1 MSIYDHTESGWWHFR
16 FHFSSVTE
24 TFIYDAIT
32 WWQHHGASTNSC
44 GPKLRDWPRRQEFV
58 TPQLQPA
65 PNDWGKSAGYFN
77 VEMFVQHS
85 KQFVQNLS
93 TVPNL
98 FYQIRR
104 FVFHKLNSR
113 GFGGIYRLV
122 YVWFRWYL
130 RCICD
135 IFFESFLKLY
145 FCFKPPVFFE
155 LGRNIY

>member
-1 MSIYDHTESGWWHFR
+1 MMTASWR
-16 FHFSSVTE
+16 F
-24 TFIYDAIT
+24 Y
-32 WWQHHGASTNSC
+32 
-44 GPKLRDWPRRQEFV
+44 KLLRSEAERLTQAPRIRYPPTPTRAERQGE
-58 TPQLQPA
+58 
-65 PNDWGKSAGYFN
+65 SAGYFN

-122 YVWFRWYL
+122 YV
-130 RCICD
+130 
-135 IFFESFLKLY
+135 
-145 FCFKPPVFFE
+145 
-155 LGRNIY
+155 